1 MISVI
6 LVAQDEEER
15 LLRSLAAL
23 VPLAAEGVI
32 ADVVLADLGSRDA
45 TVAIADAA
53 GCTTVQASGDI
64 GSAIGQAAAVARK
77 DWLLALLPGDVPD
90 RELSLAAQRHVALIG
105 RGGPKSAALLA
116 LSGTGGSLHR
126 ALLSLAFDAFGYSA
140 PHRRRI
146 LAPRA
151 ELLRLA
157 ANGRLWRGARLK
169 ARIARGE

>member
-15 LLRSLAAL
+15 LVRSLAAL
-23 VPLAAEGVI
+23 VPLAAEGVV

-105 RGGPKSAALLA
+105 RGPKSAALLA
-116 LSGTGGSLHR
+116 LPGTGGSLHR

-151 ELLRLA
+151 EVLRLA

-169 ARIARGE
+169 ARIARGG